1 MNVSMEFKKFHNKI
15 LVHMKTFD
23 ATIDPILVHFKG
35 SKVGLYVSFRIC
47 LYESA
52 LDFLYNQQ
60 NSMNSCRIVLIYESI
75 ESWHNENEGLLIFCC
90 KPACDPT

>member
-23 ATIDPILVHFKG
+23 ATIDPILVHFIG

-47 LYESA
+47 LYLETMA
-52 LDFLYNQQ
+52 
-60 NSMNSCRIVLIYESI
+60 
-75 ESWHNENEGLLIFCC
+75 
-90 KPACDPT
+90 